1 MQEKSW
7 FQQEDL
13 TVSLHTEDEGSFQGV
28 VVETSEVNDGSIRVV
43 MDFPRKHAPNI
54 PVGQQAALVFSG
66 VSLNSP
72 LQVSGTVY
80 LRSDDHFRHRY
91 LFDFDRTAVAPLS
104 QAVNSRGAA
113 RVQPDPTKPIDVMLK
128 GSGKKDPVL
137 AELKDISATGL
148 STLVP
153 REDEQTLYSAWEVQV
168 EFQLPGQY
176 EAFEMAGLV
185 RSRRLCGTSILY
197 GIEFDPERT
206 RDFDKFQEWILDYV
220 MTRQA
225 EGFRRAR
232 VLAKGIE
239 HANEKRS
246 DESSVISSLD

>member
-1 MQEKSW
+1 
-7 FQQEDL
+7 
-13 TVSLHTEDEGSFQGV
+13 
-28 VVETSEVNDGSIRVV
+28 
-43 MDFPRKHAPNI
+43 
-54 PVGQQAALVFSG
+54 
-66 VSLNSP
+66 
-72 LQVSGTVY
+72 
-80 LRSDDHFRHRY
+80 
-91 LFDFDRTAVAPLS
+91 
-104 QAVNSRGAA
+104 
-113 RVQPDPTKPIDVMLK
+113 
-128 GSGKKDPVL
+128 
-137 AELKDISATGL
+137 
-148 STLVP
+148 
-153 REDEQTLYSAWEVQV
+153 VQV

-239 HANEKRS
+239 HANEKRPE
-246 DESSVISSLD
+246 ESSVISSLD